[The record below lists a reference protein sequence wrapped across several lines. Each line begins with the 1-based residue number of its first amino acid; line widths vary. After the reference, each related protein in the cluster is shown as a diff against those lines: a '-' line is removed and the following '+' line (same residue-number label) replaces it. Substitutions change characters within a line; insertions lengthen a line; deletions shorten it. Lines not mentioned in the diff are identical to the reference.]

1 MIAELTVSG
10 QVLGNLSE
18 AELRKREESVMDLR

>member
-1 MIAELTVSG
+1 MIAELTESG